1 MKKIPAFLAS
11 SASAVY
17 TNTFESLHILPG
29 LLLLGV
35 LLAACDPQSV
45 IQANAPAAA
54 FTEVAAYGDD
64 WRDDRRDRRTAD
76 DLSLRALR
84 FRLVPW

>member
-54 FTEVAAYGDD
+54 FTLQSFRILQRWYRHFRGGVSILGQQQEEV
-64 WRDDRRDRRTAD
+64 
-76 DLSLRALR
+76 
-84 FRLVPW
+84 